1 MNTDL
6 GTILDLTWKLLL
18 VLGLAVLAMRGLRWL
33 SNPNPGAASAMQ
45 VLGRVG
51 LGSQQS
57 LVLLG
62 VGSKRLVLGVT
73 PQQIT
78 LLTELSPAD
87 LPEAALD
94 RPPSAPPWANGFRVP
109 WAPGKPEQAN
119 QDAVSF
125 AELLRRVRRRPSF
138 LGENVPPTEVEADAV
153 GRSSNVED

>member
-33 SNPNPGAASAMQ
+33 STPNPGAASSMR

-57 LVLLG
+57 LVLLS

-87 LPEAALD
+87 LPEAAPD
-94 RPPSAPPWANGFRVP
+94 NPASDSPWAGGFRVP
-109 WAPGKPEQAN
+109 WALGRPEQA
-119 QDAVSF
+119 QQETVSF
-125 AELLRRVRRRPSF
+125 AELLRRVRRRPNF
-138 LGENVPPTEVEADAV
+138 LGEDVSPAEVEANAA